1 MIDIESVEVST
12 EEEGITKEDLD
23 NLLFLFTVLEGSIP
37 MNRSAGLNSEVLGE
51 SLEEAKNLYII
62 NVIKKVNDY
71 NNNFEVEDITF
82 EEDMKNGKLKPK
94 VVISYND

>member
-1 MIDIESVEVST
+1 MIDIESVEVCT